1 MQGLWGLPDQLGVT
15 FHVLLLCL
23 SRKTGPG
30 ESRRVCEAR
39 PRAGVGGWGGGR
51 VQGTVGP
58 LDAVQGLLPHGSG
71 GSASPAKTHLP
82 HREPIPLA
90 LEHNSE

>member
-1 MQGLWGLPDQLGVT
+1 MQRGYKPLTGALA
-15 FHVLLLCL
+15 L
-23 SRKTGPG
+23 SYMN
-30 ESRRVCEAR
+30 EN
-39 PRAGVGGWGGGR
+39 GGWGGVR